1 MSSPLSQQVIQ
12 AKWGGFHLKD
22 LFEIKSSIKR
32 FDANKV
38 TVLERG
44 LHPYIIR
51 SGSNNGQRGYL
62 KENEQ
67 FLNEGNT
74 ISFGQ
79 DTATLFYQNKPYFT
93 GDKIKI
99 LKSTLQHFGQKEA
112 LFFITSLNKAFSNF
126 SWGGSRFNVKTIGNQ
141 IFNLPIQE
149 NNQIDLNFINS
160 FISELERE
168 FFIGLDQ
175 YLSRNGLKN
184 YWLTAEEKN
193 ALNNLGNIKYKS
205 YNLKSLFDK
214 STRGKRLKSEDRVPG
229 NLPFVTAGEADEGV
243 SDFIGNKVTVFAKN
257 TATIDM
263 FGSAKYRS
271 YEYGADDHVAVV
283 HTEKLKENA
292 AIFVTSAIHK
302 SSHNG
307 QFDYGRNFYAK
318 DADALNIL
326 LPEKD
331 GRPDYEL
338 MELVIS
344 AVKKLIVKAVVDF
357 TNNRLESYHTLQN

>member
-1 MSSPLSQQVIQ
+1 MTIRRVP
-12 AKWGGFHLKD
+12 
-22 LFEIKSSIKR
+22 EIGP
-32 FDANKV
+32 V
-38 TVLERG
+38 
-44 LHPYIIR
+44 
-51 SGSNNGQRGYL
+51 
-62 KENEQ
+62 
-67 FLNEGNT
+67 
-74 ISFGQ
+74 
-79 DTATLFYQNKPYFT
+79 
-93 GDKIKI
+93 
-99 LKSTLQHFGQKEA
+99 LKSTLQYFGQKEA

-205 YNLKSLFDK
+205 YNLKSLFGK

-283 HTEKLKENA
+283 HTEKLKEDA

-338 MELVIS
+338 MKLVIS

>member
-1 MSSPLSQQVIQ
+1 MCIRDS
-12 AKWGGFHLKD
+12 
-22 LFEIKSSIKR
+22 
-32 FDANKV
+32 
-38 TVLERG
+38 
-44 LHPYIIR
+44 PYIIR

-99 LKSTLQHFGQKEA
+99 LKSTLQYFGQKEA

-205 YNLKSLFDK
+205 YNPVSYTHLDVYKRQL
-214 STRGKRLKSEDRVPG
+214 RGLC
-229 NLPFVTAGEADEGV
+229 
-243 SDFIGNKVTVFAKN
+243 I
-257 TATIDM
+257 
-263 FGSAKYRS
+263 
-271 YEYGADDHVAVV
+271 
-283 HTEKLKENA
+283 
-292 AIFVTSAIHK
+292 
-302 SSHNG
+302 
-307 QFDYGRNFYAK
+307 
-318 DADALNIL
+318 
-326 LPEKD
+326 
-331 GRPDYEL
+331 
-338 MELVIS
+338 
-344 AVKKLIVKAVVDF
+344 
-357 TNNRLESYHTLQN
+357 

>member
-1 MSSPLSQQVIQ
+1 MSSPLSQQVVQ

-99 LKSTLQHFGQKEA
+99 LKSTLQYFGQKEA

-193 ALNNLGNIKYKS
+193 ALNNLG
-205 YNLKSLFDK
+205 
-214 STRGKRLKSEDRVPG
+214 
-229 NLPFVTAGEADEGV
+229 V

-283 HTEKLKENA
+283 HTEKLKEDA

-338 MELVIS
+338 MKLVIS